1 MKLLAVETS
10 SIACSV
16 ALQVDD
22 DVQEQHLVEAK
33 SHTRV
38 LMPMIQALL
47 DDAGLKV
54 ADLDAL
60 VLGNGPGSFIGMRI
74 GASVVQGLAYAAK
87 LNIVPIS
94 SLAAVAADVF
104 QSHPGNHVAI
114 AQDARMSQVYFGCFE
129 RDDAGL
135 PAAIGAERIHDL
147 VEIEAL
153 SNHADLSWLAA
164 GAGWQH
170 YPTLAVMQRPTL
182 TVLQDIALPR
192 AINLLRLAKDSL
204 ESGDSISPE
213 KLQPAYLREQV
224 AVPPAPRQR

>member
-22 DVQEQHLVEAK
+22 DVQEQHVVEAK
-33 SHTRV
+33 AHTRI
-38 LMPMIQALL
+38 LIPMIKTLL
-47 DDAGLKV
+47 DDAGLNV

-94 SLAAVAADVF
+94 SLACIAADVF
-104 QSHPGNHVAI
+104 QNHAGNNVAI

-135 PAAIGAERIHDL
+135 PRAMGTERIHDL
-147 VEIEAL
+147 TEIEAL
-153 SNHADLSWLAA
+153 SELADLPWLAA
-164 GAGWQH
+164 GAGWEH
-170 YPTLAVMQRPTL
+170 YPTLAAMQRPKL
-182 TVLQDIALPR
+182 TILQEITLPR
-192 AINLLRLAKDSL
+192 AINLLRLAQVSI
-204 ESGDSISPE
+204 ESGKSIPPE
-213 KLQPAYLREQV
+213 QLQPAYLREQV
-224 AVPPAPRQR
+224 AVPPTPR

>member
-22 DVQEQHLVEAK
+22 DVQEQHVVEAK
-33 SHTRV
+33 AHTRI
-38 LMPMIQALL
+38 LMPMIKTLL
-47 DDAGLKV
+47 DDAGLNV
-54 ADLDAL
+54 VDLDAL

-94 SLAAVAADVF
+94 SLACIAADVF
-104 QSHPGNHVAI
+104 HNHAGDNVAI

-135 PAAIGAERIHDL
+135 PVAMGAERIHDL
-147 VEIEAL
+147 AEIEAL
-153 SNHADLSWLAA
+153 SELADLPWLAA
-164 GAGWQH
+164 GAGWQR
-170 YPTLAVMQRPTL
+170 YPTLATLQRPEL
-182 TVLQDIALPR
+182 TVLRDFALPR
-192 AINLLRLAKDSL
+192 ATDLLGLAQASL
-204 ESGDSISPE
+204 ESGKSISPE
-213 KLQPAYLREQV
+213 QLQPAYLREQV
-224 AVPPAPRQR
+224 AVPPAPR